1 MIYNFFVLLE
11 NNKSLFLEI
20 IGPFLGAFFAFCF
33 FILGNKIQSKI
44 NWNKK
49 VKKEHAF
56 LERYL
61 GNVYQIVLLNKEMLE
76 KAINSYSNN
85 SIDIFSFILIPIKD
99 DITMNIKD
107 KIFINRL
114 EIYIAEIRE
123 LNFNLK
129 NLSDFKK
136 KIDNNL
142 LGKSKGEVQRGEIM
156 IKNFLEQAEVYKKT
170 LEYHLYKINKI
181 ISENKVLLKKYKNWN
196 YKKNKIEK
204 EFEKRKEDVKKEA
217 EERVKEKDNP
227 IYNEYLD
234 DLDKFGLYNKDDK
247 K

>member
-1 MIYNFFVLLE
+1 MVSDFLIFIK
-11 NNKSLFLEI
+11 NNKNLLLEI

-44 NWNKK
+44 DWNKK

-61 GNVYQIVLLNKEMLE
+61 VSVYQIVSLNKKMLE
-76 KAINSYSNN
+76 KSIDSYNSNC
-85 SIDIFSFILIPIKD
+85 IDIFSFILIPIKD

-129 NLSDFKK
+129 SLSDFKN

-142 LGKSKGEVQRGEIM
+142 LGKTEEDIKRGEIM
-156 IKNFLEQAEVYKKT
+156 IKNFLEQAEIYKKT
-170 LEYHLYKINKI
+170 LEYHLYKADKI
-181 ISENKVLLKKYKNWN
+181 ISENRILLKKYKNWS

-204 EFEKRKEDVKKEA
+204 DSKRRKESVEKDI
-217 EERVKEKDNP
+217 EERTKEKDNP

-234 DLDKFGLYNKDDK
+234 DLAKFGLYNKNNEE
-247 K
+247 